1 MHLHKKALTLLEQG
15 LGENVSCVAY
25 FTRGFLGTGGGVPS
39 GAL

>member
-1 MHLHKKALTLLEQG
+1 MHLHQKALTLLEQG
-15 LGENVSCVAY
+15 LGEMFTYVAY